1 VHNPAFHAPSGDL
14 LGKLIQIMKDGVFIS
29 AEERYR
35 HLLDALRETD
45 PAHIDTLLG
54 RPAEL
59 ALATGL
65 VHALLDELDE
75 RRAAA
80 AAEVRQVLGAAAPA
94 IVGWPE

>member
-1 VHNPAFHAPSGDL
+1 MHKPAFHAPSGDL
-14 LGKLIQIMKDGVFIS
+14 LGTLLQIMKGSVLTS
-29 AEERYR
+29 ADERYR
-35 HLLDALRETD
+35 HLLDALREAD
-45 PAHIDTLLG
+45 PVHIDTLLA

-59 ALATGL
+59 ALATRL

-80 AAEVRQVLGAAAPA
+80 AEEVRHVLGPAAPA